1 MNNTSW
7 AKTEFENVDIGD
19 KRLNKRL
26 VKIVD
31 HFISSAESPI
41 NQACGSWSET
51 KAAYRFFQNDS
62 IDYKDIVNHHA
73 QITKRRFDNENVI
86 LAIQDT
92 TYFNYTDHPKTTGL
106 GILSRFTGKYKKDII
121 TSGLYMHTTMAVNSD
136 GLPLGLLNLKI
147 TAREALSKEKIEIK
161 KRSHNIALP
170 IEEKE
175 SIRWLDSMRA
185 SAALFSH
192 QDKKVVTV
200 ADREADI
207 YDLFLLAEKLD
218 THYLIRASHDRK
230 INKSAIHSDT
240 SGEMLWDFMSKQD
253 IVGKIQVDVPEKEG
267 QPKRRAACSIKFGKI
282 KLLPP
287 RSFKGPKLTHAE
299 LTVYSIQVIEDNPPK
314 GVGKI
319 DWVLHTN
326 IPIHNYK
333 DAMEKIKWYCLRWRV
348 EIYFKVIKS
357 GFHVERCRLETA
369 DRLIRYLAVVS
380 IVAWR
385 VFWLTLV
392 SRSSPDGP
400 ASEFLSKNEWK
411 ILFVTFNPRRKI
423 PKKSPSL
430 KKVTTW
436 IAQLGGFL
444 ARKGDGSPGI
454 THIWRGLKKLAD
466 MMIGAQLYGHICG

>member
-1 MNNTSW
+1 
-7 AKTEFENVDIGD
+7 
-19 KRLNKRL
+19 
-26 VKIVD
+26 
-31 HFISSAESPI
+31 
-41 NQACGSWSET
+41 
-51 KAAYRFFQNDS
+51 
-62 IDYKDIVNHHA
+62 
-73 QITKRRFDNENVI
+73 
-86 LAIQDT
+86 
-92 TYFNYTDHPKTTGL
+92 
-106 GILSRFTGKYKKDII
+106 
-121 TSGLYMHTTMAVNSD
+121 
-136 GLPLGLLNLKI
+136 
-147 TAREALSKEKIEIK
+147 
-161 KRSHNIALP
+161 
-170 IEEKE
+170 
-175 SIRWLDSMRA
+175 
-185 SAALFSH
+185 
-192 QDKKVVTV
+192 
-200 ADREADI
+200 
-207 YDLFLLAEKLD
+207 
-218 THYLIRASHDRK
+218 
-230 INKSAIHSDT
+230 
-240 SGEMLWDFMSKQD
+240 MLWDFMSKQD